1 MGAQVSGTRDPVA
14 LTDNERMPVSKPRL
28 IIVDTNCYV
37 RLYMSSVRPLLGS
50 VVGGFRLMT
59 LTELKLE
66 TSLRSNVRERF
77 PWMGAADIQADLDG
91 ACLKLREP
99 KKGKIEQLARLT
111 RTSGN
116 GTLAAH
122 CASQGIQLARELS
135 LTDARALAAADVLD
149 ASLATDEW
157 PLRHVANAMGMGDP
171 GQLFSS
177 VELLHMLEVSG
188 SLGRDERIQT
198 VRAWIQQAEALH
210 RGWQA
215 RYAAL
220 FGEAPPDGQSD
231 NSASA

>member
-1 MGAQVSGTRDPVA
+1 
-14 LTDNERMPVSKPRL
+14 MPVSKPRL

-37 RLYMSSVRPLLGS
+37 RLYMSSVRPLLGT
-50 VVGGFRLMT
+50 VVGDFKLMT
-59 LTELKLE
+59 LTELRLE
-66 TSLRSNVRERF
+66 TSLRSNVRERH

-99 KKGKIEQLARLT
+99 KKGKIEQVARLT
-111 RTSGN
+111 RTTGN
-116 GTLAAH
+116 GMLAAH
-122 CASQGIQLARELS
+122 CSAQGINLVRELS

-157 PLRHVANAMGMGDP
+157 PLRYVATALGMGDP
-171 GQLFSS
+171 GQLLSS
-177 VELLHMLEVSG
+177 VELLHMLETAG
-188 SLGRDERIQT
+188 SLRREERIQT
-198 VRAWIQQAEALH
+198 VRVWIQQAEALQ
-210 RGWQA
+210 RGWEA